1 MSNWNTNWFLV
12 IQARERQQHF
22 LCEAELDRAIQNAA
36 ERREPEARAWNLRA
50 WVSQMLKPRTHKR
63 ALGR

>member
-1 MSNWNTNWFLV
+1 MSNWNTQWFLV

-22 LCEAELDRAIQNAA
+22 LHESELDHAVHNAQKQQL
-36 ERREPEARAWNLRA
+36 ETRYFGLRA
-50 WVSQMLKPRTHKR
+50 WITRSFKFRPSTR